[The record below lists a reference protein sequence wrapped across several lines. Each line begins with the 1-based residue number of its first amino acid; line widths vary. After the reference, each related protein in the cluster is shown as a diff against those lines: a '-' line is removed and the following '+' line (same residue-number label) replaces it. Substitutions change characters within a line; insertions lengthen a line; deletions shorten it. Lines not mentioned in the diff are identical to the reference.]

1 LERAR
6 CRHGAFAFE
15 IIEFNIQHFRA
26 LLETEKDSAK
36 RATIERLFAEQEP
49 LLAALVKKES
59 D

>member
-1 LERAR
+1 M
-6 CRHGAFAFE
+6 GAFAFE